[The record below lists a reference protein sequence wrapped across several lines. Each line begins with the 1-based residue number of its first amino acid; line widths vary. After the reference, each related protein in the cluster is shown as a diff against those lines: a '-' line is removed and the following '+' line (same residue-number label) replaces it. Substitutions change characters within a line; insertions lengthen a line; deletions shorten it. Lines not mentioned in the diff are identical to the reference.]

1 MKRDI
6 QTDLLRRAVTAS
18 TESLVIADA
27 RQPDLPLVYVNPAFE
42 RLTGYRADEVLGRN
56 CRFLQRDD
64 ARQAPLDHVREALRK
79 GASCEVLLRNY
90 RKDGTLFWNQL
101 SLSPMLDASGR
112 ITHVMGLM
120 ADVSERVRLE
130 QRLIEKQR
138 QLEKTK
144 RVLEGL
150 ALKDGLTGLYNR
162 RHFAEQLAR
171 EWNRARREQLAL
183 SLFMIDIDHFK
194 RFNDTYGHLAGD
206 QCIKL
211 VGETIQ
217 RCFARG
223 SDLVARYGGEEFV
236 ALAAGV
242 ERRQARERAEL
253 LREAIR
259 ELTGE
264 RNARAAQLVTVSV
277 GLATATPDDRLAPED
292 MLDAADRAL
301 YQAKRQGRDRV
312 VLAPALRTLATAVQ
326 RPLATAA

>member
-1 MKRDI
+1 MKRDSH
-6 QTDLLRRAVTAS
+6 TDLLRRAVTAS
-18 TESLVIADA
+18 AEGLVIADA
-27 RQPDLPLVYVNPAFE
+27 SQPDLPLVYVNPAFE
-42 RLTGYRADEVLGRN
+42 RLTGYRAEEAMGRN

-64 ARQAPLDHVREALRK
+64 VRQPGLEVVREALRA
-79 GASCEVLLRNY
+79 GSACEAVLRNY

-101 SLSPMLDASGR
+101 SLSPMLDANGR
-112 ITHVMGLM
+112 ITHVMGTM
-120 ADVSERVRLE
+120 SDVSDRVRAE
-130 QRLIEKQR
+130 QRLLEKQR

-162 RHFAEQLAR
+162 RHFSEQLAR
-171 EWNRARREQLAL
+171 EWNRARREHAPL

-206 QCIKL
+206 QCIRL
-211 VGETIQ
+211 VADTVK

-242 ERRQARERAEL
+242 DRKQARERAEL

-264 RNARAAQLVTVSV
+264 RHGRNAHLVTVSI
-277 GLATATPDDRLAPED
+277 GLASVTPDERLTPED
-292 MLDAADRAL
+292 IVDAADRAL
-301 YQAKRQGRDRV
+301 YQAKRNGRDRV
-312 VLAPALRTLATAVQ
+312 MVAPSLRA
-326 RPLATAA
+326 LATAA

>member
-1 MKRDI
+1 MKREP
-6 QTDLLRRAVTAS
+6 QTDLLRRAITAS
-18 TESLVIADA
+18 AEGLVIADA
-27 RQPDLPLVYVNPAFE
+27 RQPDMPLVYVNPAFE
-42 RLTGYRADEVLGRN
+42 RLTGYRAEEALGRN
-56 CRFLQRDD
+56 CRFLHRDD
-64 ARQAPLDHVREALRK
+64 VRQQALDSVREALRA
-79 GASCEVLLRNY
+79 GTSCEALLRNY

-101 SLSPMLDASGR
+101 NISPMLDANGR
-112 ITHVMGLM
+112 ITHVMGTLS
-120 ADVSERVRLE
+120 DVTQRVRLE
-130 QRLIEKQR
+130 QRMLEKQR

-144 RVLEGL
+144 RTLEGL

-162 RHFAEQLAR
+162 RHFSEQLAR
-171 EWNRARREQLAL
+171 EWNRARREHLPL

-194 RFNDTYGHLAGD
+194 RFNDTYGHLVGD

-211 VGETIQ
+211 VADTVK

-259 ELTGE
+259 ELSGE
-264 RNARAAQLVTVSV
+264 RDLRGARLVTVSI
-277 GLATATPDDRLAPED
+277 GLATMTPDERLVPED

-312 VLAPALRTLATAVQ
+312 VVAAAMRA
-326 RPLATAA
+326 LATAA

>member
-1 MKRDI
+1 MKRELH
-6 QTDLLRRAVTAS
+6 TDLLRRAVTAS

-27 RQPDLPLVYVNPAFE
+27 RQPDMPLVYVNPAFE
-42 RLTGYRADEVLGRN
+42 RLTGYSAEEALGRN
-56 CRFLQRDD
+56 CRFLHRDD
-64 ARQAPLDHVREALRK
+64 VRQSALDTVREALRA
-79 GASCEVLLRNY
+79 GTTCEALLRNY

-101 SLSPMLDASGR
+101 SLSPMLDANGR
-112 ITHVMGLM
+112 ITHVMGTLN
-120 ADVSERVRLE
+120 DVSERVRAE
-130 QRLIEKQR
+130 QRLLEKQR
-138 QLEKTK
+138 QLEKSK
-144 RVLEGL
+144 RTLEGL

-162 RHFAEQLAR
+162 RHFSEQLAR
-171 EWNRARREQLAL
+171 EWNRARREHLPL

-211 VGETIQ
+211 VADTIK

-242 ERRQARERAEL
+242 DRRQARERAEL

-264 RNARAAQLVTVSV
+264 RNGRSAQLVTVSV
-277 GLATATPDDRLAPED
+277 GLATMTPDERLVPED
-292 MLDAADRAL
+292 MLEAADRAL

-312 VLAPALRTLATAVQ
+312 VVAPAMRA
-326 RPLATAA
+326 LATAA

>member
-1 MKRDI
+1 MKRDNH
-6 QTDLLRRAVTAS
+6 TDLLRRAVTAS
-18 TESLVIADA
+18 AEGLVIADA
-27 RQPDLPLVYVNPAFE
+27 GQTDMPLVYVNPAFE
-42 RLTGYRADEVLGRN
+42 RLTGYRAEEALGRN
-56 CRFLQRDD
+56 CRFLHRDD
-64 ARQAPLDHVREALRK
+64 TRQAALDAVREALRT
-79 GASCEVLLRNY
+79 GNTCEVVVRNY
-90 RKDGTLFWNQL
+90 RKDGTMFWNQL
-101 SLSPMLDASGR
+101 NLSPMLDANGR
-112 ITHVMGLM
+112 VTHVMGTLN
-120 ADVSERVRLE
+120 DVSERVRME

-162 RHFAEQLAR
+162 RHFSEQMAR
-171 EWNRARREQLAL
+171 EWNRARREHFPL

-211 VGETIQ
+211 VADTVK

-236 ALAAGV
+236 ALAAGA
-242 ERRQARERAEL
+242 EKRQARERAEL

-264 RNARAAQLVTVSV
+264 RNGRTAQLVTVSV
-277 GLATATPDDRLAPED
+277 GLASVTPDDRLSPEEL
-292 MLDAADRAL
+292 LDAADRAL

-312 VLAPALRTLATAVQ
+312 VVAPSMRA
-326 RPLATAA
+326 LATAA

>member
-1 MKRDI
+1 MKRELH
-6 QTDLLRRAVTAS
+6 TDLLRRAVTAS

-27 RQPDLPLVYVNPAFE
+27 RQADMPLVYVNPAFE
-42 RLTGYRADEVLGRN
+42 RLTGYRAEEALGRN
-56 CRFLQRDD
+56 CRFLHRDD
-64 ARQAPLDHVREALRK
+64 VRQSALDTVREALRA
-79 GASCEVLLRNY
+79 GTSCEALLRNY

-101 SLSPMLDASGR
+101 SLSPMLDANGR
-112 ITHVMGLM
+112 ITHVMGTLN
-120 ADVSERVRLE
+120 DVSERVRAE
-130 QRLIEKQR
+130 QRLLEKQR

-144 RVLEGL
+144 RTLEGL

-162 RHFAEQLAR
+162 RHFSEQLAR
-171 EWNRARREQLAL
+171 EWNRARREHLPL

-211 VGETIQ
+211 VADTIK

-242 ERRQARERAEL
+242 DRRQARERAEL

-264 RNARAAQLVTVSV
+264 RNGRSAQLVTVSV
-277 GLATATPDDRLAPED
+277 GLATMTPDERLVPED
-292 MLDAADRAL
+292 MLEAADRAL

-312 VLAPALRTLATAVQ
+312 VVAPAMRA
-326 RPLATAA
+326 LATAA

>member
-1 MKRDI
+1 MKRELH
-6 QTDLLRRAVTAS
+6 TDLLRRAVTAS

-27 RQPDLPLVYVNPAFE
+27 RQPDMPLVYVNPAFE
-42 RLTGYRADEVLGRN
+42 RLTAYRAEEALGRN
-56 CRFLQRDD
+56 CRFLHRDD
-64 ARQAPLDHVREALRK
+64 VRQSALDTVREALRA
-79 GASCEVLLRNY
+79 GTSCEALLRNY

-101 SLSPMLDASGR
+101 SLSPMLDANGR
-112 ITHVMGLM
+112 ITHVMGTLN
-120 ADVSERVRLE
+120 DVSERVRAE
-130 QRLIEKQR
+130 QRLLEKQR

-144 RVLEGL
+144 RTLEGL

-162 RHFAEQLAR
+162 RHFSEQLAR
-171 EWNRARREQLAL
+171 EWNRARREHLPL

-211 VGETIQ
+211 VADTIK

-242 ERRQARERAEL
+242 DRRQARERAEL

-264 RNARAAQLVTVSV
+264 RNGRSAQLVTVSV
-277 GLATATPDDRLAPED
+277 GLATMTPDERLVPED
-292 MLDAADRAL
+292 MLEAADRAL

-312 VLAPALRTLATAVQ
+312 VVAPAMRA
-326 RPLATAA
+326 LATAA

>member
-6 QTDLLRRAVTAS
+6 HTDLLRRAVTAS

-42 RLTGYRADEVLGRN
+42 RLTGYRAEEVLGRN
-56 CRFLQRDD
+56 CRFLHRDD
-64 ARQAPLDHVREALRK
+64 VRQSALDTVREALRA
-79 GASCEVLLRNY
+79 GTSCEALLRNY

-101 SLSPMLDASGR
+101 SLSPMLDANGR
-112 ITHVMGLM
+112 ITHVMGTHS
-120 ADVSERVRLE
+120 DVSERVRAE
-130 QRLIEKQR
+130 QRLLEKQR

-162 RHFAEQLAR
+162 RHFSEQLAR
-171 EWNRARREQLAL
+171 EWNRARREHLPL

-211 VGETIQ
+211 VAETIK

-236 ALAAGV
+236 TLAAGV
-242 ERRQARERAEL
+242 DRRQARERAEL

-259 ELTGE
+259 EITGE
-264 RNARAAQLVTVSV
+264 RNGRAAQLVTVSV
-277 GLATATPDDRLAPED
+277 GLATMTPDERLAPED
-292 MLDAADRAL
+292 IVEAADRAL

-312 VLAPALRTLATAVQ
+312 VASPAMRA
-326 RPLATAA
+326 LATAA

>member
-1 MKRDI
+1 MKRELH
-6 QTDLLRRAVTAS
+6 TDLLRRAVTAS

-27 RQPDLPLVYVNPAFE
+27 RQPDMPLVYVNPAFE
-42 RLTGYRADEVLGRN
+42 RLNGYRAEEALGRN
-56 CRFLQRDD
+56 CRFLHRDD
-64 ARQAPLDHVREALRK
+64 VRQSALDTVREALR
-79 GASCEVLLRNY
+79 ASTSCEALLRNY

-101 SLSPMLDASGR
+101 SLSPMLDSNGR
-112 ITHVMGLM
+112 ITHVMGTLN
-120 ADVSERVRLE
+120 DVSERVRAE
-130 QRLIEKQR
+130 QRLLEKQR

-144 RVLEGL
+144 RTLEGL

-162 RHFAEQLAR
+162 RHFSEQLAR
-171 EWNRARREQLAL
+171 EWNRARREHLPL

-211 VGETIQ
+211 VADTIK

-242 ERRQARERAEL
+242 DRRQARERAEL

-264 RNARAAQLVTVSV
+264 RNGRSAQLVTVSV
-277 GLATATPDDRLAPED
+277 GLATMTPDERLVPED
-292 MLDAADRAL
+292 MLEAADRAL

-312 VLAPALRTLATAVQ
+312 VVAPAMRA
-326 RPLATAA
+326 LATAA

>member
-6 QTDLLRRAVTAS
+6 HTDLLRRAITAS

-27 RQPDLPLVYVNPAFE
+27 LQPDMPLVYVNPAFE
-42 RLTGYRADEVLGRN
+42 RLTGYRAEEALGRN
-56 CRFLQRDD
+56 SRFLHRDD
-64 ARQAPLDHVREALRK
+64 VRQAALDSVREALRT
-79 GASCEVLLRNY
+79 GNSCEALLRNY

-101 SLSPMLDASGR
+101 SLSPMLDANNR
-112 ITHVMGLM
+112 VTHVMGTLN
-120 ADVSERVRLE
+120 DVSERVRAE
-130 QRLIEKQR
+130 QRMLEKQR

-144 RVLEGL
+144 RMLEGL

-162 RHFAEQLAR
+162 RHFSEQFAR
-171 EWNRARREQLAL
+171 EWNRARREHFAL

-211 VGETIQ
+211 VADTVK

-264 RNARAAQLVTVSV
+264 RNGRAAQLVTVSV
-277 GLATATPDDRLAPED
+277 GLATMTPDERSAPED

-312 VLAPALRTLATAVQ
+312 VAAPAMRQ
-326 RPLATAA
+326 LATAA

>member
-6 QTDLLRRAVTAS
+6 HTDLLRRAVTAS
-18 TESLVIADA
+18 AESLVIADA
-27 RQPDLPLVYVNPAFE
+27 RQPDMPLVYVNPAFE
-42 RLTGYRADEVLGRN
+42 RLTGYRADEVVGCN
-56 CRFLQRDD
+56 CRFLHRDD
-64 ARQAPLDHVREALRK
+64 VRQTALDTVREALRAGK
-79 GASCEVLLRNY
+79 SCEALLRNY

-101 SLSPMLDASGR
+101 NLSPMLDANGR
-112 ITHVMGLM
+112 ITHVMGTLN
-120 ADVSERVRLE
+120 DVTERVRAEHRMLE
-130 QRLIEKQR
+130 RQR

-162 RHFAEQLAR
+162 RHFAEQFAR
-171 EWNRARREQLAL
+171 EWNRARREHFPL

-211 VGETIQ
+211 VAETVK

-242 ERRQARERAEL
+242 ERRQAKERAEL

-264 RNARAAQLVTVSV
+264 RSGRAAQLVTVSV
-277 GLATATPDDRLAPED
+277 GLATMTPDERLAPED

-312 VLAPALRTLATAVQ
+312 VVAPAMRA
-326 RPLATAA
+326 LATAA